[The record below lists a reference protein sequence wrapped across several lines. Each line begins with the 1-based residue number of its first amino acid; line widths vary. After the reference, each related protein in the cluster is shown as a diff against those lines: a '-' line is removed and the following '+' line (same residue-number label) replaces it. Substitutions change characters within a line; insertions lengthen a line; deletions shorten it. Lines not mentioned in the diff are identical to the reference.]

1 MQQPK
6 THSKSQLPI
15 LSYFSYYFSFQQLNQ
30 LFQLSQLF
38 SFFSYFFSYFQLF
51 FSYFQIFSDFFSEF
65 IFKTFRHLQIVVT
78 QKFTSSW
85 SKMVVKMGKNRHCS
99 SDSLG
104 GISVLVILRI
114 LATILDPRKNV
125 EHPQKNNSS
134 HR

>member
-1 MQQPK
+1 MSSLISLYVIAP
-6 THSKSQLPI
+6 HS
-15 LSYFSYYFSFQQLNQ
+15 Q
-30 LFQLSQLF
+30 LFQLFQLLFFIPIAESAISAISAIFIFQLF
-38 SFFSYFFSYFQLF
+38 FQLF